1 MLRCSCTMRNHLQ
14 KCPSTAAQDLR
25 AAGWAVTALRFR
37 AAVTCKAAQPRCTH
51 KSGYNFGLQT
61 QIGDHFRHIFLTTN
75 STNAVGTSRF
85 HMWHQ
90 EFVSSL
96 APQGCQSGTRSSVT
110 LFPLGETGKGINGTK
125 IQLHSQSRCV
135 SNFSK
140 SNRLARQVCLRGE
153 APLTKSSR

>member
-1 MLRCSCTMRNHLQ
+1 MQLYNEKPSSKVSFHCSTGSESSWLGSYCTEIQGSSDLQ
-14 KCPSTAAQDLR
+14 SCP
-25 AAGWAVTALRFR
+25 
-37 AAVTCKAAQPRCTH
+37 PRCTH

-75 STNAVGTSRF
+75 TTNAVGTSRF

-90 EFVSSL
+90 EFISSL
-96 APQGCQSGTRSSVT
+96 APQGCQSGTCSSVT

-125 IQLHSQSRCV
+125 IQLHSQSRCI